1 MENYSI
7 DGKIKLIVRFIIKYV
22 VDSEFSW
29 GGCLLK
35 SNKGT
40 QWNNFISTLGW
51 FKNCN
56 EIIVSD
62 LCTNKCTKGIFVCHN
77 DPMFF

>member
-7 DGKIKLIVRFIIKYV
+7 NGKINLIIIFIINKIV
-22 VDSEFSW
+22 GSEFSW

-40 QWNNFISTLGW
+40 QWNNFILTLG
-51 FKNCN
+51 
-56 EIIVSD
+56 
-62 LCTNKCTKGIFVCHN
+62 
-77 DPMFF
+77 